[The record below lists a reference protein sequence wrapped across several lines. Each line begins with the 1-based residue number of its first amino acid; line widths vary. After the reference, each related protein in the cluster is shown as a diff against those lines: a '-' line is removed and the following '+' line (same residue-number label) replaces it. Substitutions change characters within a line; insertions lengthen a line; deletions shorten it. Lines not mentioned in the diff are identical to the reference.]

1 MWNRRFLDK
10 LEMTISLLGAGLML
24 LAGCQKEP
32 FEEPK
37 EKKVEQDEWRMTLEA
52 VKGADTKALN
62 IETDGSL
69 SATWTT
75 GDQVAVFLK
84 GVAAESLGNLTATV
98 NPTLNT
104 KATLAGA
111 LTSVTGVTG
120 GSTLTLLYPRAIWDY
135 SGQDGSAPSASG
147 TLATKYDYALA
158 DVTVSA
164 VDGSAKTITTDDASF
179 ANQQSIY
186 RVKFTSSDNPLS
198 VKQFTVSSSH
208 NKLVQSRSYNGSAWT
223 SAFGSVSVVSAS
235 ATADWLYMSL
245 RNEYADHD
253 PLIAIDDD
261 VYTFVVKGSDN
272 ATYTGT
278 KSIPAATALNGYG
291 HFISIEK
298 VAVSKLSLLPKTG
311 AITLKG
317 DIW

>member
-10 LEMTISLLGAGLML
+10 LEMTISLLGAGLL
-24 LAGCQKEP
+24 VLAGCQKEP

-37 EKKVEQDEWRMTLEA
+37 EKPAEQDEWRMTLEA

-62 IETDGSL
+62 IETDGKL

-75 GDQVAVFLK
+75 GDLVAVFLK
-84 GVAAESLGNLTATV
+84 NGAAESLGNLTATV
-98 NPTLNT
+98 NPSINT
-104 KATLAGA
+104 RATLAGA

-158 DVTVSA
+158 NVTVSA

-278 KSIPAATALNGYG
+278 KSIPATTALSGYG
-291 HFISIEK
+291 HFISIEN
-298 VAVSKLSLLPKTG
+298 VTVSKLSLLAKTG